1 MKILHRLASAVAAK
15 SRDFRTARSGNVVIM
30 FGLALVPLIFIIG
43 AAVDYTR
50 ASENRSE
57 LQAAVDATALS
68 LAREPPAT
76 ALATL
81 QAKGDVVFAANYH
94 GDKTRLGALVVAVV
108 GEQINLSIK
117 NKVQTSL
124 LSLAGLRSI
133 AVGASTQVAFVTTK
147 LEVALALDNTGS
159 MAQNGKMV
167 ALKVA
172 AHSLVDTLQKAT
184 SGPNVVR
191 LSIVP
196 FNTQVNIGTG
206 NRNASWLR
214 YDTSIENP
222 NYHGNRFPPFSFFW
236 QGCIADRD
244 LSFDI
249 LSDPPSAHASN
260 YVAANCEFP
269 GLQAILPLSNN
280 FPAIS
285 NKIDGMQPV
294 GATNV
299 TIGLTTALASLRPT
313 NPLGATSSPAAE
325 TMRFVVLMSDGSN
338 TENRFVGDGMDGNPA
353 APQVDDRMRLACQAA
368 QSLAIEVFTIVL
380 NAADSTHVMRDCAS
394 SPANAFNVINP
405 ADLQP
410 TFDQIA
416 KVIINRRIRL
426 AK

>member
-1 MKILHRLASAVAAK
+1 MLASSVAGK
-15 SRDFRTARSGNVVIM
+15 SRDFRNARSGNVVIM
-30 FGLALVPLIFIIG
+30 FGLALVPLIFMIG

-50 ASENRSE
+50 ASENRGN

-76 ALATL
+76 PVTTL
-81 QAKGDVVFAANYH
+81 QAKGDLVFAANYH
-94 GDKTRLGALVVAVV
+94 GDTSLLDPLVVTVA
-108 GEQINLSIK
+108 GEQLNVSVK
-117 NKVQTSL
+117 NSVQTSL
-124 LSLAGLRSI
+124 LSLAGLHTI
-133 AVGASTQVAFVTTK
+133 AVGAATQVAFVTTK

-159 MAQNGKMV
+159 MAQNGKIA

-172 AHSLVDTLQKAT
+172 AHSLVDTLQRAT
-184 SGPNVVR
+184 SGPNIVR
-191 LSIVP
+191 LSVIP

-222 NYHGNRFPPFSFFW
+222 NYHADRFPPSVSSW

-244 LSFDI
+244 QSFDT
-249 LSDPPSAHASN
+249 LSDAPAARASN
-260 YVAANCEFP
+260 YVAAECEFP
-269 GLQAILPLSNN
+269 GLQAMLPLSNN

-285 NKIDGMQPV
+285 TEIDGMQPV

-313 NPLGATSSPAAE
+313 NPLGATSSTASE
-325 TMRFVVLMSDGSN
+325 TMRFVVLMSDGAN
-338 TENRFVGDGMDGNPA
+338 TENRFVGNGMDGNA
-353 APQVDDRMRLACQAA
+353 DAPQVDARMRLACQAA
-368 QSLAIEVFTIVL
+368 QPLAIEIFTIVL
-380 NAADSTHVMRDCAS
+380 NAPDSTHVMRDCAS
-394 SPANAFNVINP
+394 SPGNAFNVVNP

-410 TFDQIA
+410 TFNQIA
-416 KVIINRRIRL
+416 KMIFNRSIRL